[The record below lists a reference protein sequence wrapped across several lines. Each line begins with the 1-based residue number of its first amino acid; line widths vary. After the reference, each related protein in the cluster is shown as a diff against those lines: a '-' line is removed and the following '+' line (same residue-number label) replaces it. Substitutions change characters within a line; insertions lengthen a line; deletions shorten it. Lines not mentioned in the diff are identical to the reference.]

1 MKEKM
6 NLADKPKAEYS
17 SSEDEDSDRVEETQA
32 KDSNHD
38 LRASSAGS

>member
-6 NLADKPKAEYS
+6 NLADEPKAEYS
-17 SSEDEDSDRVEETQA
+17 SSDDEDSDRVEETQA
-32 KDSNHD
+32 KANNDD